1 MNGGVCGLIRQYTG
15 HLTSRRCGLPLALT
29 RHLRKGRA
37 KALHGCRQ
45 FVSRDVALSCLTN
58 ATHEVRGDGYGGS
71 YLAAGRLT

>member
-1 MNGGVCGLIRQYTG
+1 MWFNSTVHGAPYQ
-15 HLTSRRCGLPLALT
+15 SPLRPVVSANALSWE
-29 RHLRKGRA
+29 GRA